1 MTQPI
6 YHTPLNISYL
16 YLYYSII
23 FLWTLSHLWLFK
35 VLRINVSDCH
45 CQCISFNV
53 ASDLVFYRSKE
64 WRIYSKDHTVSIL
77 YLLWRDETVHF
88 LESFSELSFVFQT
101 ISPRDIGKKIKTRG
115 DEIVFTS
122 LPSIWQK
129 LFGFPLFRLLLKQKW
144 AVFGVSRI
152 SRYLHITILLP
163 QVSLQSADNAKG
175 YTHDKVW
182 KL

>member
-1 MTQPI
+1 MTV
-6 YHTPLNISYL
+6 NSVN
-16 YLYYSII
+16 SII

-64 WRIYSKDHTVSIL
+64 WRIYSKDHSVSIL

-129 LFGFPLFRLLLKQKW
+129 LFGFPLFRFSWNK
-144 AVFGVSRI
+144 SE
-152 SRYLHITILLP
+152 
-163 QVSLQSADNAKG
+163 
-175 YTHDKVW
+175 
-182 KL
+182 

>member
-1 MTQPI
+1 MSFF
-6 YHTPLNISYL
+6 YH
-16 YLYYSII
+16 YYSNI

-35 VLRINVSDCH
+35 VLRINVFDCH

-64 WRIYSKDHTVSIL
+64 WRIYSKDHSVSIL

-129 LFGFPLFRLLLKQKW
+129 LFGFPLFRFLLKQKW
-144 AVFGVSRI
+144 VVFGCWSI
-152 SRYLHITILLP
+152 
-163 QVSLQSADNAKG
+163 
-175 YTHDKVW
+175 
-182 KL
+182 